1 MLHTFNYLT
10 KVYFRFLNSR
20 VCQLVLGAGA
30 ISVSGLKTITIK
42 NLGLAFR
49 GIQLVA
55 RVIPY
60 VLLHYQVMI
69 VVMA

>member
-1 MLHTFNYLT
+1 M
-10 KVYFRFLNSR
+10 VYFRFLNSR

-60 VLLHYQVMI
+60 VLLHYQVMM